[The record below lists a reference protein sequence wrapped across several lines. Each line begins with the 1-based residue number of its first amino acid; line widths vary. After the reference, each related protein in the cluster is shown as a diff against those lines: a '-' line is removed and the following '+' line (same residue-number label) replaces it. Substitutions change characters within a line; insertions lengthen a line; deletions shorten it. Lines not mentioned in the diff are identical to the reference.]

1 MKRSIV
7 TLLTALALTCALCL
21 PAGAETLAEL
31 RQETAGGW
39 HETLTD
45 KNGASVV
52 IDADIDIRP
61 GAEELSALRVSAGQP
76 VPESKLDIFDGNY
89 SGRMNENGM
98 LRAWKNW
105 APFLGR
111 NRRAEKSPT

>member
-21 PAGAETLAEL
+21 PAGAEALAEL

-45 KNGASVV
+45 KTEHRS
-52 IDADIDIRP
+52 R
-61 GAEELSALRVSAGQP
+61 
-76 VPESKLDIFDGNY
+76 
-89 SGRMNENGM
+89 
-98 LRAWKNW
+98 
-105 APFLGR
+105 
-111 NRRAEKSPT
+111 

>member
-39 HETLTD
+39 HRD
-45 KNGASVV
+45 FDGQKRSVGRYRRGNRHS
-52 IDADIDIRP
+52 ARGGGGLRP
-61 GAEELSALRVSAGQP
+61 PGQP
-76 VPESKLDIFDGNY
+76 RAAGTGKQTGN
-89 SGRMNENGM
+89 
-98 LRAWKNW
+98 L
-105 APFLGR
+105 
-111 NRRAEKSPT
+111 